1 MSITKKYL
9 KDLIY
14 NVNGA
19 AIEIHKAL
27 GPGLLESVYH
37 DCMKHELSLRNI
49 QFKSES
55 TVPVQYKTLK
65 LDARLRCDL
74 VVENILAVELKSVEG
89 MIPLYDAQILTYMK
103 LLHVPMGLLINFNST
118 HIFDHGQ
125 RTFVNE
131 LYRVLPEA

>member
-89 MIPLYDAQILTYMK
+89 MIPLYDAQILT
-103 LLHVPMGLLINFNST
+103 NSA
-118 HIFDHGQ
+118 H
-125 RTFVNE
+125 
-131 LYRVLPEA
+131 